1 MDFYSCRTCQAF
13 ASASFALF
21 KGASHNVSTHVRPL
35 KLRPAEIVTV
45 PSRRVRKGV
54 SVIRSAADGSSQTP
68 NPLPISPLSSASSK
82 ASFDLLF
89 EALRDEGSKQQAVAF
104 VAVTRMPPQLA
115 LKLLEESGVLNSRFR
130 KTRISALN
138 VLGTLKII
146 NQSIYLAEVLEKDPD
161 YSIRAAAA
169 GALSYILDEGNALL
183 STTQMSGE
191 SNLMKSGSDDTKL
204 GSLRTTN
211 EVSDTVD
218 DEECLKLAAR
228 ALRKAATDDDHF
240 LVRYSSIVALGTLR
254 DVASVDLLLPLIQT
268 FATPTLE
275 AAAAI
280 DALGEI
286 LRPKDVSAKVLSAVR
301 ARATD
306 TDDLIRAAVARTFD
320 AWRAIPEAAE
330 NLPAM
335 LRNEVKFGRSS
346 FVLSLLHTLIARGG
360 NA

>member
-1 MDFYSCRTCQAF
+1 MDLYSCRICQAF
-13 ASASFALF
+13 ASASFTHF
-21 KGASHNVSTHVRPL
+21 KRVPHKFSTHVRPL
-35 KLRPAEIVTV
+35 KLQPAEIVTV

-54 SVIRSAADGSSQTP
+54 SVICSVADGSSQTP
-68 NPLPISPLSSASSK
+68 NSHPFSSTSSASST
-82 ASFDLLF
+82 ASFDLLY
-89 EALRDEGSKQQAVAF
+89 EALRDEGSKQQALAF
-104 VAVTRMPPQLA
+104 VAVTRMPSQLA
-115 LKLLEESGVLNSRFR
+115 LKLLEKSGVLNSRFR
-130 KTRISALN
+130 KTRVSALN

-169 GALSYILDEGNALL
+169 GALSYILDEGNTLL
-183 STTQMSGE
+183 SSAQTGGK
-191 SNLMKSGSDDTKL
+191 SNLKGSGSDDTNVGL
-204 GSLRTTN
+204 QSTAN
-211 EVSDTVD
+211 EISDTVD

-346 FVLSLLHTLIARGG
+346 FVLGLLHKLIARGG